1 MKLKL
6 VDVETEIYETE
17 FGTCELC
24 MSTGTAYEPTYV
36 FEKENGD
43 TIKVEGFSWSWGD
56 LYDLYIDNV
65 IDFANYVS
73 KKEFEEVTDE
83 EMDYGWLSDLI
94 DEYEKSLEDLT

>member
-43 TIKVEGFSWSWGD
+43 TVKVEGFYWDWGD
-56 LYDLYIDNV
+56 LSTLDVDNV
-65 IDFANYVS
+65 IDFADYVS
-73 KKEFEEVTDE
+73 KKEFEEVTDD
-83 EMDYGWLSDLI
+83 EMDYNWLSSLI
-94 DEYEKSLEDLT
+94 DEYEKCLKDLT